1 MGRSTGTRF
10 HGAGSVAC
18 RLAAAALVA
27 MVVTACQPDR
37 PGAPASMATDDP
49 GVVHVHGLGVNPRD
63 GVL

>member
-1 MGRSTGTRF
+1 
-10 HGAGSVAC
+10 
-18 RLAAAALVA
+18 